1 MNDRLKL
8 ELAKEYYKL
17 APMASATLFAL
28 LGVTV
33 YFYWGKIPSLLL
45 LSWAGVNLVAA
56 IAFLIAAGYF
66 KQYASQANAGGWL
79 RTYAFLLLF
88 QDAPWGLIGPMS
100 FMVDNQS
107 YHMLTLF
114 MLGGMTAGAVVTRGI
129 ILRIYLISLFSLLT
143 PIIVTLALQGMAIND
158 AMLAMTLIYLL
169 FMLAVAKNY
178 SASVV
183 RNIHLWLNNEKL
195 VKRLQISHAEVEGV
209 NRDLT
214 EEVEHRRKIERE
226 LVEAKERSERAN
238 EAKNQFLATVSH
250 ELRTPLNGIVG
261 FSDLLRDEELE
272 EKPKR
277 YIYQI
282 NKAAKAL
289 QHIVNDILDI
299 TAIEAGHII
308 LYDEP
313 FSLRAEMEDLL
324 GIMMP
329 MAEAKNLPLRFHIG
343 EGVND
348 ELCGD
353 IHRLKQIVGNLL
365 SNALKYTETGNVS
378 LRISYLETRKGK
390 EVLRFEV
397 EDTGVGI
404 NEEAIN
410 FIFKNFTRLENFE
423 TRKSEGAGLGL
434 AIVKSLVNKMN
445 GKLTVRSKV
454 GEGSCFSCELPFEQG
469 RDGSEKTQPLQ
480 VRAVSLKQWQTSNV
494 LVVDDNEINRM
505 VLTALLAKIG
515 IPFSEA
521 KNGREALECIRSGAF
536 DLVLLDIQMPDISGI
551 DVAARLREEQD
562 QIPALIA
569 VTAHAFPE
577 HRQAI
582 LDAGFSD
589 LLIKP
594 IMMDDLMKKLAHV
607 YQ

>member
-8 ELAKEYYKL
+8 ELAKEYYQL
-17 APMASATLFAL
+17 APMASATICAL

-33 YFYWGKIPSLLL
+33 YFYWGKLPPYLLL
-45 LSWAGVNLVAA
+45 IWAGVNFVAA
-56 IAFLIAAGYF
+56 VAFLIAAVYF
-66 KQYASQANAGGWL
+66 KRYASQSNAGNWL
-79 RTYAFLLLF
+79 RAYAFLLLF

-100 FMVDNQS
+100 FMVNDPL
-107 YHMLTLF
+107 YHILTLF
-114 MLGGMTAGAVVTRGI
+114 MLGGMTTGAVVTRGI
-129 ILRIYLISLFSLLT
+129 IFEIYMISLFSLLT
-143 PIIVTLALQGMAIND
+143 PIVITLALQDTMVAH
-158 AMLAMTLIYLL
+158 AMLAMTLIYLA
-169 FMLAVAKNY
+169 FMIAVSKNY
-178 SASVV
+178 SASVA
-183 RNIHLWLNNEKL
+183 RNIHLWLSNEKL
-195 VKRLQISHAEVEGV
+195 VKKLQVSHAEVEGV

-226 LVEAKERSERAN
+226 LVEAKDRSERAN

-261 FSDLLRDEELE
+261 FSELLRDEELE

-277 YIYQI
+277 YIHQI

-324 GIMMP
+324 GIMTP
-329 MAEAKNLPLRFHIG
+329 MAEGKNLSLRFHIG
-343 EGVND
+343 EEVKD
-348 ELCGD
+348 DLCGD
-353 IHRLKQIVGNLL
+353 VHRLKQIVGNLL
-365 SNALKYTETGNVS
+365 SNALKYTETGYVS
-378 LRISYLETRKGK
+378 LRISRLEARKGK
-390 EVLRFEV
+390 EVLRFDV

-404 NEEAIN
+404 NEEAMS

-445 GKLTVRSKV
+445 GKISVRSKV
-454 GEGSCFSCELPFEQG
+454 GEGSCFSCELPFEQSQDMNEETQLILG
-469 RDGSEKTQPLQ
+469 RDQ
-480 VRAVSLKQWQTSNV
+480 SLKQWRASNV

-521 KNGREALECIRSGAF
+521 KNGREALERIRGGEF

-562 QIPALIA
+562 QVPALIA

-577 HRQAI
+577 HRRAI

-594 IMMDDLMKKLAHV
+594 IMMDDLMKKLAYV